1 MNKYTKTELG
11 EIKIHSNVFASIAN
25 EATKQVLGVVRIS
38 GNWRTYLLE
47 LLGIRHAS
55 AIKIE
60 LDKNNEATIII
71 PIVVKYGYNIPEV
84 AAKVQEVVKLSIE
97 NATNLSVKEINV
109 KIQEIERSQ
118 EQY

>member
-25 EATKQVLGVVRIS
+25 EATKQVLGVVSMS
-38 GNWRTYLLE
+38 GNFKTYLLE
-47 LLGIRHAS
+47 LFGIRNVS

-60 LDKNNEATIII
+60 FDKNNEATITI
-71 PIVVKYGYNIPEV
+71 PIVVKYGYNIPDV

-97 NATNLSVKEINV
+97 NATNISVKEVNV
-109 KIQEIERSQ
+109 KIQEIERIH